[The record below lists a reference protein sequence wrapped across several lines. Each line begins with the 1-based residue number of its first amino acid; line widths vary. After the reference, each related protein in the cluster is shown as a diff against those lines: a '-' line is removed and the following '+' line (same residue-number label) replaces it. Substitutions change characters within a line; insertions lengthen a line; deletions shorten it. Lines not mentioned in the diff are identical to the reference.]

1 MSHKKATQKF
11 GLQPKLYDYLFV
23 VYLCKILYKWV
34 RWMEFI
40 NFFSKP
46 TKQSSFV
53 LKKYYF
59 WSSIFFYWNYSQWI
73 NVFARLT
80 YYCLY
85 VLLDMD
91 FSSHLG
97 LCYQCDIA
105 RITNNVILY
114 LYFFLVSITTKTNVI
129 NIRN

>member
-1 MSHKKATQKF
+1 MSKMTIFKGGVDGLSYFSLISVILFSNQVSSLSLSAIMSHKKAMQKF

-40 NFFSKP
+40 KKFSKP

-59 WSSIFFYWNYSQWI
+59 
-73 NVFARLT
+73 
-80 YYCLY
+80 
-85 VLLDMD
+85 
-91 FSSHLG
+91 
-97 LCYQCDIA
+97 
-105 RITNNVILY
+105 
-114 LYFFLVSITTKTNVI
+114 
-129 NIRN
+129 